1 MRAKITAV
9 VMVLAGAAL
18 AQAPAAYRP
27 KPAGN
32 LKQVMRSV
40 PLPQSNI
47 IFDAQT
53 KAPADEMAWKDV
65 ENAAIAIGETAN
77 LIMIPGRLLSSGRP
91 VPLQNADFVKF
102 AQALVPAGQAC
113 YKAAQMK
120 SQDGITNCADTLTEA
135 CANCHDVYRDRPQ
148 PAPAKP
154 AQGKGGK
161 KE

>member
-1 MRAKITAV
+1 MHAKVTAV
-9 VMVLAGAAL
+9 LMVVAGVAL

-27 KPAGN
+27 KPVGN

-40 PLPQSNI
+40 PLPNSNI

-53 KAPADEMAWKDV
+53 KAPADDMAWKDV
-65 ENAAIAIGETAN
+65 ENAAIAISETAN
-77 LIMIPGRLLSSGRP
+77 LITIPGRLLSSGRP
-91 VPLQNADFVKF
+91 VPLQNADYNKF
-102 AQALVPAGQAC
+102 AAALVPAGQSC

-120 SQDGITNCADTLTEA
+120 SQDAIMNCADTLTEA

-148 PAPAKP
+148 PAPAK
-154 AQGKGGK
+154 QQTKGGK